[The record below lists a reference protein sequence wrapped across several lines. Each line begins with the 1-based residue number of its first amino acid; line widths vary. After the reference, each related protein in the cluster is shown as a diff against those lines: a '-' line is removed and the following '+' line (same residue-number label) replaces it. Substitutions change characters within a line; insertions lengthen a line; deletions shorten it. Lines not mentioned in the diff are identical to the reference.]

1 MTRGAARTRLSASWV
16 LVRLLVICGIVWLPA
31 CSALESIPLPFL
43 AATTPT
49 SLPSDATPTPDETIR
64 VTDTPT
70 PLPPDELAL
79 WLPPEFDPASG
90 SRAGDLLQA
99 RIAAFE
105 EANDIRV
112 SVRIK
117 SATGAGGLLAALS
130 AASAAAP
137 LSLPG
142 VIALP
147 RTEFESAAIKGF
159 LLPLEGLSPALNEED
174 WFGYA
179 RELALVEGVPFG
191 LPFAGDALALVYRP
205 SQVNGSL
212 VTWDNI
218 LEQGQPLGIAV
229 GSPLGFSTLVFYGSV
244 GGQFED
250 AQRRPMLQVDPLTTV
265 LEFYRLG
272 ASRGLFPT
280 WLADLTSEELVWQAY
295 KDQKVNACVVWTS
308 HFLQDGL
315 PDSLISPLPALG
327 ERESTLASGWVWA
340 VADPLPERQAVSVA
354 LVEWLSDV
362 EFIAQWSEASGFLP
376 TRSLSMSSWQDQTLR
391 TVLGRVAAT
400 AHARPSNELI
410 TSLGPVMAGAVTRV
424 IRSDVE
430 PSQVALDAVDALANP

>member
-272 ASRGLFPT
+272 ASRGLFRPGWPT
-280 WLADLTSEELVWQAY
+280 SPLRSWSGRHIRTRRSTPVWCGPPISCKMGYPTASSVHCLRWESANRPWQA
-295 KDQKVNACVVWTS
+295 VG
-308 HFLQDGL
+308 FGRL
-315 PDSLISPLPALG
+315 PIHYPKGKRSASRWWNGSPMWNLS
-327 ERESTLASGWVWA
+327 RSGVKHPVFCPPDRYRCRA
-340 VADPLPERQAVSVA
+340 GRTRH
-354 LVEWLSDV
+354 
-362 EFIAQWSEASGFLP
+362 SEQF
-376 TRSLSMSSWQDQTLR
+376 
-391 TVLGRVAAT
+391 
-400 AHARPSNELI
+400 
-410 TSLGPVMAGAVTRV
+410 
-424 IRSDVE
+424 
-430 PSQVALDAVDALANP
+430 